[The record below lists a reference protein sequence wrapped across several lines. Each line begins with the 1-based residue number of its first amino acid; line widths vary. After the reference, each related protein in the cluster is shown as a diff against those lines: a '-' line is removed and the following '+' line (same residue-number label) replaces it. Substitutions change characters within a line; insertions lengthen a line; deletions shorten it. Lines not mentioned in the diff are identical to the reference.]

1 MANECYGLEVG
12 SLGGKAVVDH
22 HLLNLHTYTHAL
34 VLSKSIVCRPLSA
47 MLMRRRM
54 RRQGLGAVALVLC
67 DLRLVLREPCV
78 DGVVTLYV
86 KGGSCV
92 GCCLVLGAVLGEGL

>member
-1 MANECYGLEVG
+1 
-12 SLGGKAVVDH
+12 
-22 HLLNLHTYTHAL
+22 
-34 VLSKSIVCRPLSA
+34 
-47 MLMRRRM
+47 M

-92 GCCLVLGAVLGEGL
+92 GCCLVLGAVLGEGLLQCLCVCCCLSCVLAALCVCVCVCVCVGCL